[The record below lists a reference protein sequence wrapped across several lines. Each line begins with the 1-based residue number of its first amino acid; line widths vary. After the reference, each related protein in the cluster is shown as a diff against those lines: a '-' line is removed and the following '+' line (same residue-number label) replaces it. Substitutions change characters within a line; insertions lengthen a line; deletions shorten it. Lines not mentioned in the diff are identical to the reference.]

1 MALNWPL
8 EQEGS
13 TGENVRSVQY
23 LLNDHGSAVAVD
35 GDFGSQTGAAVRA
48 FQASHGLSADGIV
61 GSQTWPALIVQVSA
75 GASGDAVRAVQSQV
89 HSRSGW
95 LTIDGILGA
104 ETESAIR
111 FFQEDIG
118 LSVDGVVGPDTW
130 NALVSGYLRAQGGQ
144 AASQHVFQAW
154 THDDRASASEEAT
167 PRAVN
172 ALFARTWHAADGWS
186 FDGCEGA
193 AGSFLCTWRR
203 AGEQL
208 ILEGNDNTGAPFY
221 FVNSVTFR
229 P

>member
-13 TGENVRSVQY
+13 KGENVRSVQY

-35 GDFGSQTGAAVRA
+35 GDSGPQTSAAVRA
-48 FQASHGLSADGIV
+48 FQASHGLGADGIV
-61 GSQTWPALIVQVSA
+61 GNQTWPVLIVQVSA
-75 GASGDAVRAVQSQV
+75 GSSGDAVRAVQSQI

-95 LTIDGILGA
+95 LTIDGVLGA

-154 THDDRASASEEAT
+154 THDDRASAGEEAT

-186 FDGCEGA
+186 LDRCDGA

-221 FVNSVTFR
+221 FVNNVTFQ